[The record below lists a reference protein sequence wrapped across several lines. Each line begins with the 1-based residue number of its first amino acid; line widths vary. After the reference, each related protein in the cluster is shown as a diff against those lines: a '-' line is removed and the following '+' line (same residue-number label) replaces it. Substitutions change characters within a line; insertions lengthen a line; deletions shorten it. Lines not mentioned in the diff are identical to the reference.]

1 MSLLC
6 SWFSAVTTLHT
17 PTSMLSRGNEAGNSW
32 LIVAEEGK
40 DKGAEQGKDKGA
52 EQGKDKG
59 AEQGRIKE
67 QRSISEGRS

>member
-6 SWFSAVTTLHT
+6 SWLRAVATLHT

-40 DKGAEQGKDKGA
+40 DKGAA
-52 EQGKDKG
+52 EERR
-59 AEQGRIKE
+59 ARIKE
-67 QRSISEGRS
+67 QRRGGQG